1 MRCYILDFFI
11 VPSLPLSITT
21 VDLTS
26 SSITIKWALPP
37 SNVTEGKLALNYT
50 VCVRESDTIVNSSL
64 FSCSKV
70 NDGLDTVNGSLAVVN
85 GTLGIASGS
94 LAMVNGSLVIANGS
108 LAMVNR
114 TLVTVNGS
122 LAMVNG
128 SLVIANGSLAMVNR
142 TLVTVNG
149 SLAMVNGS
157 LVMVNGSLAMANGT
171 LVMVSRSLAMMNG
184 TFVMTNGSLDTVNG
198 TLAIVNS
205 NLGMVKS
212 SLSNGSVTNR
222 NICKINAGHN
232 CTSVGDATLYT
243 MSELTPRT
251 EYVVTVI
258 QQSYH
263 GFGPESV
270 AHITTL
276 QNG

>member
-1 MRCYILDFFI
+1 MQCYILDFFI

-50 VCVRESDTIVNSSL
+50 VCVRESDAIVNSSL

-70 NDGLDTVNGSLAVVN
+70 NDGLDMVNGSLAMVN
-85 GTLGIASGS
+85 GTLVMVNGSLAMVNGTLVMVNGSLAMVNGTLRIASGS

-108 LAMVNR
+108 P
-114 TLVTVNGS
+114 
-122 LAMVNG
+122 AMVNG
-128 SLVIANGSLAMVNR
+128 
-142 TLVTVNG
+142 TLVTI
-149 SLAMVNGS
+149 
-157 LVMVNGSLAMANGT
+157 NGSLAMANGT
-171 LVMVSRSLAMMNG
+171 LVMVNGSLAIMNG
-184 TFVMTNGSLDTVNG
+184 TFVMMNGSLDTVNG

-205 NLGMVKS
+205 ILGMVKS

-222 NICKINAGHN
+222 NICKINADHN

-243 MSELTPRT
+243 TTELTPRT

-258 QQSYH
+258 PQSYH